1 MTEITIQDLQKLLIY
16 FSKNTYRA
24 KDADSTVTFIYT
36 YTYIY
41 ICIYVHIF
49 QWINLFS
56 L

>member
-41 ICIYVHIF
+41 MYICTYIPMD
-49 QWINLFS
+49 
-56 L
+56 